1 MLKTE
6 NRNNTNQ
13 KKGHAHYANYEQID
27 SWTHCSGFRHH
38 LFVAVVDVDTDSRLH
53 RRNKCSVAMIDSV
66 LSEPEATAIGA
77 ACFGSGL
84 LRLRLVQQERHA
96 QVLGWFLCGHD
107 DGSGPC
113 HGSNDYC
120 RLAAAAPFSDESGGA
135 KLHSGGRIVM
145 ICPTSLSLKK
155 PAPPHLPTL
164 RKRVVVGQRQC
175 RTCTTTAQP
184 E

>member
-1 MLKTE
+1 MPVLKTE
-6 NRNNTNQ
+6 NRNKTNQ

-84 LRLRLVQQERHA
+84 LRLHLVQQERHA

-120 RLAAAAPFSDESGGA
+120 RLAAAAPFSDESGGEVTLSTPNQLA
-135 KLHSGGRIVM
+135 SANRRRPFARHSLLCGF
-145 ICPTSLSLKK
+145 
-155 PAPPHLPTL
+155 
-164 RKRVVVGQRQC
+164 VG
-175 RTCTTTAQP
+175 AWF
-184 E
+184 EGL